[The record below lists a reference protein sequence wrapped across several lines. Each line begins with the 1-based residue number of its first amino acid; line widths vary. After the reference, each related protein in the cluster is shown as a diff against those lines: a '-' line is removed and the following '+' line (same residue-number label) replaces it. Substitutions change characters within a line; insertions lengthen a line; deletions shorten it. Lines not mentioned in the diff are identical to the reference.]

1 MDIDISAGAVDR
13 ANRRVRGARVRSE
26 NVKRQVNAAAAGAA
40 LSLVG
45 VASAEAQS
53 ILGLRDKF
61 FGGGDDGAGDIASAG
76 NGGVATAS
84 ANGGAV
90 SIADINSGG
99 NAGNAIG
106 VGDTSGG
113 SVAVDGGTVA
123 NLTDLSITANGG
135 TAIADASGGD
145 YNLAFVS

>member
-1 MDIDISAGAVDR
+1 MQFIDT
-13 ANRRVRGARVRSE
+13 
-26 NVKRQVNAAAAGAA
+26 
-40 LSLVG
+40 
-45 VASAEAQS
+45 
-53 ILGLRDKF
+53 
-61 FGGGDDGAGDIASAG
+61 ASAG

-90 SIADINSGG
+90 AIGDVNSGG

-113 SVAVDGGTVA
+113 LVCDEWGKCDYGAGGSVAVDGGTVG
-123 NLTDLSITANGG
+123 NSTTLGVSANGG
-135 TAIADASGGD
+135 TAIADASGGN

>member
-1 MDIDISAGAVDR
+1 M
-13 ANRRVRGARVRSE
+13 
-26 NVKRQVNAAAAGAA
+26 
-40 LSLVG
+40 
-45 VASAEAQS
+45 
-53 ILGLRDKF
+53 GLIRDF
-61 FGGGDDGAGDIASAG
+61 FGGEDTSETDIASAG

-90 SIADINSGG
+90 SLGNVNSGG
-99 NAGNAIG
+99 NAGSAIG

-113 SVAVDGGTVA
+113 PVFVDGGSSA
-123 NLTDLSITANGG
+123 NLTDIGITANGG

>member
-1 MDIDISAGAVDR
+1 MGLIRDFLAPD
-13 ANRRVRGARVRSE
+13 
-26 NVKRQVNAAAAGAA
+26 
-40 LSLVG
+40 
-45 VASAEAQS
+45 ASVT
-53 ILGLRDKF
+53 DT
-61 FGGGDDGAGDIASAG
+61 ASAG

-90 SIADINSGG
+90 AIGDVNSGG

-106 VGDTSGG
+106 VGDTYGT
-113 SVAVDGGTVA
+113 VAVDGGAVSNSTSLDV
-123 NLTDLSITANGG
+123 SANGG